1 MSQISAKQSPS
12 SAMGSATIALVKL
25 LNAILKLRRAYVRMI
40 YYLRALFATR
50 LVEIGLWYWIVAAN
64 NNQDIQE

>member
-1 MSQISAKQSPS
+1 ME
-12 SAMGSATIALVKL
+12 SATIALVKL
-25 LNAILKLRRAYVRMI
+25 LNAMLKLRRAYVRMI
-40 YYLRALFATR
+40 YYLRALLATR